1 MKKTELICAA
11 QRNESAGDSRPGWR
25 RNTGRPAQRTAPLD
39 RALDFSLTAWR
50 PVVLRFLLP
59 VTLLLLFLHLP
70 LLSLLQ
76 LV

>member
-11 QRNESAGDSRPGWR
+11 QRNESAGDNRPGWR
-25 RNTGRPAQRTAPLD
+25 RNTGRPAWRTAPLD

-50 PVVLRFLLP
+50 PVVLRFLLL